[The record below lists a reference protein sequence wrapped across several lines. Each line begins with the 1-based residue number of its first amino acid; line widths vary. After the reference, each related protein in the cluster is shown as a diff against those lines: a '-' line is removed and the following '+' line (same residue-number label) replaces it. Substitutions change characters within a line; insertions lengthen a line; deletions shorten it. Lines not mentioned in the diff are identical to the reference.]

1 MSDVHV
7 RLRVGREWYALPVD
21 HVVSVV
27 EIGAIARVP
36 GSGPA
41 LTGVRNLEGQVL
53 PVFDLGTV
61 LGIASDERPA
71 RVVVATHDGRIAGLA
86 VDEVTDVEP
95 LASDPGKPENES
107 AEGWLAGAILERDRL
122 VGVVDVGRL
131 LSTLERAAG

>member
-7 RLRVGREWYALPVD
+7 RLRVGREWYALPVA

-27 EIGAIARVP
+27 ETGAIARVP

-41 LTGVRNLEGQVL
+41 LAGVRNLEGQVL

-61 LGIASDERPA
+61 LGIASDEAPT
-71 RVVVATHDGRIAGLA
+71 RVVVATHDGRTAGLA

-95 LASDPGKPENES
+95 LASEPGRPETDTADGCLS
-107 AEGWLAGAILERDRL
+107 GAILEQERL

-131 LSTLERAAG
+131 LSTLERAAA

>member
-41 LTGVRNLEGQVL
+41 LAGVRNAKGAVNEDFQGQRGAGCV
-53 PVFDLGTV
+53 
-61 LGIASDERPA
+61 R
-71 RVVVATHDGRIAGLA
+71 RVVG
-86 VDEVTDVEP
+86 
-95 LASDPGKPENES
+95 S
-107 AEGWLAGAILERDRL
+107 
-122 VGVVDVGRL
+122 
-131 LSTLERAAG
+131 